1 MNAAIRIRFVGALAI
16 VAVLLPA
23 SARAHEMSM
32 AEMDVRETAPG
43 EFLWQWS
50 AQNDKRPIG
59 DSDQCPRLTQ
69 ATKQFPF
76 ID

>member
-1 MNAAIRIRFVGALAI
+1 
-16 VAVLLPA
+16 
-23 SARAHEMSM
+23 M

-59 DSDQCPRLTQ
+59 NDLTPHWPE
-69 ATKQFPF
+69 AVRRGPTCFTAAAAGLRGR
-76 ID
+76 